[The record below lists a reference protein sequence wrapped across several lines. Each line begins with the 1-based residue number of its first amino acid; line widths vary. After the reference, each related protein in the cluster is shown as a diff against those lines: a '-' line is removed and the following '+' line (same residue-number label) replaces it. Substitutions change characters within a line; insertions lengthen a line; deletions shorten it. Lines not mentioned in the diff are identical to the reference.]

1 MDEWFNLNTAI
12 YFGAGGG
19 AFIGILGGLLGTL
32 TGLWAPKGLHKAFLL
47 GAFNVLRFIG
57 AVLFV
62 FGIVALAE
70 KQPYHVYY
78 PLLLLGLI
86 LLVVMSVVLPGV
98 KRQYEAAEQRK
109 LQAEDFRSES

>member
-19 AFIGILGGLLGTL
+19 AFVGILGGLLGTL

-47 GAFNVLRFIG
+47 GTYKLLRLVG
-57 AVLFV
+57 AVALV
-62 FGIVALAE
+62 AGVVALVQ

-86 LLVVMSVVLPGV
+86 LLVVMSGVLPGV

>member
-12 YFGAGGG
+12 YCGAGGG

-32 TGLWAPKGLHKAFLL
+32 TSVWAPKGLHKTLL
-47 GAFNVLRFIG
+47 IGAFNGLRFVG
-57 AVLFV
+57 AVLLV
-62 FGIVALAE
+62 LGVVALAE

-86 LLVVMSVVLPGV
+86 LVVVMSGVLPGV